1 VQVALDSLAGR
12 EFLLCDF
19 NRDADSY
26 RSPWSNSYFPP
37 LEDGTTPP
45 EALRVRTPHL
55 VSLTRRS
62 LFSATQTTR
71 DTPQALELQANEL
84 FGSYREQYYDG
95 GLSSVY
101 LWPHARPDDD
111 DNTHGSAPP
120 PEPGSPGA
128 PFAGCFLVHKD
139 TSEGGQAEGEEEAG
153 RWDAV
158 HVVAVMPSAS
168 GGTTSYQLSTTVA
181 VRLTARSGV
190 ASPDAGDGSAAG
202 GPPAAAVRHSGR
214 VTLAGSLGRS
224 ATSTAPTPATCAGH
238 LVALGRMIEEMENK
252 LRAGMDSVYFGK
264 TAEVV
269 AHLRKAETQELG
281 VDRRESKQAA
291 VIAQSLR
298 GGVGM
303 AMPGAPPPGGIAL
316 PGMMGMGAGFDPK
329 AALANLRST
338 KKAAPPPEA
347 E

>member
-1 VQVALDSLAGR
+1 MCHLPDTSLVQ
-12 EFLLCDF
+12 
-19 NRDADSY
+19 
-26 RSPWSNSYFPP
+26 
-37 LEDGTTPP
+37 
-45 EALRVRTPHL
+45 
-55 VSLTRRS
+55 
-62 LFSATQTTR
+62 SATHT
-71 DTPQALELQANEL
+71 TPQALELQANEL

-111 DNTHGSAPP
+111 THSGGAPP
-120 PEPGSPGA
+120 PEPGSRDA
-128 PFAGCFLVHKD
+128 PFAGCFLIHKD

-158 HVVAVMPSAS
+158 HVVAVVPSAS
-168 GGTTSYQLSTTVA
+168 DGTTSYQLSTTVA

-190 ASPDAGDGSAAG
+190 ASPDEGDASA
-202 GPPAAAVRHSGR
+202 AAAVRHSGQ

-298 GGVGM
+298 GGGGM

-338 KKAAPPPEA
+338 KKAPPPPAA

>member
-1 VQVALDSLAGR
+1 MDQPLQVAIDTLASR

-45 EALRVRTPHL
+45 EALRVRPCHPCHPTP
-55 VSLTRRS
+55 S
-62 LFSATQTTR
+62 FSATHTTLN
-71 DTPQALELQANEL
+71 TPQALELHANEL

-101 LWPHARPDDD
+101 LWAHARA
-111 DNTHGSAPP
+111 DNDTAGGAPP
-120 PEPGSPGA
+120 PEPGSRDA
-128 PFAGCFLVHKD
+128 PFAGCFLIHKD
-139 TSEGGQAEGEEEAG
+139 TGEGGQAGSEGEGEAG

-158 HVVAVMPSAS
+158 HVVACVPNAAD
-168 GGTTSYQLSTTVA
+168 GTTSYQLSTTVA

-190 ASPDAGDGSAAG
+190 ASPDGGEASA
-202 GPPAAAVRHSGR
+202 AAAVKHAGR

-224 ATSTAPTPATCAGH
+224 ATSKGPTPVSSAGH

-252 LRAGMDSVYFGK
+252 LRAQMDAVYFGK

-269 AHLRKAETQELG
+269 AHLRKAEAQELG

-298 GGVGM
+298 GGLGGM
-303 AMPGAPPPGGIAL
+303 PSPGAPPPGGIGL
-316 PGMMGMGAGFDPK
+316 PGMMGMGTGFDPK

-338 KKAAPPPEA
+338 KKAAPPPAA